1 MTGTLWPMMM
11 PLADADDDGIC
22 VVRTSGHRIT
32 FADGN
37 TVLCGTSGLW
47 NANLGY
53 GNQAIS
59 AAVADALGSLSYAG
73 VFRYENAPA
82 RTAAERLIAASA
94 HDWARVIFSVSG
106 GTANDLTMKLAR
118 QYHELGGDPAR
129 KLVVGLKDGYHGLTF
144 GAHALTGEDLG
155 QRAYG
160 VDTRLVRHVPANDE
174 TALKA
179 LFAAFGRQIAAI
191 VVEPVLGNG
200 AVVLEAGY
208 VEQLGRF
215 ADETGALL
223 VADEVATGFGRT
235 GGMFASD
242 GWTRQPD
249 VLIASK
255 GLTNGTMPA
264 SALLIRDRVADR
276 FRDTGAVLLHGET
289 QAGTAVTA
297 AAVIATLD
305 EFERLGALESGRT
318 AAAALDAALTRWQS
332 EDPAVLTTCGTGCF
346 RAVVLADPVHGG
358 PLGPVHVL
366 PLVRE
371 IRRAG
376 AQVHGGPNGVQL
388 LPALTYS
395 PAEIDELVSIVRDG
409 VAAFSARV
417 RREASAG

>member
-208 VEQLGRF
+208 VEQLRPVRG
-215 ADETGALL
+215 
-223 VADEVATGFGRT
+223 
-235 GGMFASD
+235 
-242 GWTRQPD
+242 
-249 VLIASK
+249 
-255 GLTNGTMPA
+255 
-264 SALLIRDRVADR
+264 RDRGPAGRRRGGDGLRPDRRDVRLRRLDPAAGCADR
-276 FRDTGAVLLHGET
+276 LQGPHQRHHA
-289 QAGTAVTA
+289 
-297 AAVIATLD
+297 
-305 EFERLGALESGRT
+305 RL
-318 AAAALDAALTRWQS
+318 
-332 EDPAVLTTCGTGCF
+332 
-346 RAVVLADPVHGG
+346 RAADPRPGRR
-358 PLGPVHVL
+358 PV
-366 PLVRE
+366 P
-371 IRRAG
+371 
-376 AQVHGGPNGVQL
+376 
-388 LPALTYS
+388 
-395 PAEIDELVSIVRDG
+395 
-409 VAAFSARV
+409 
-417 RREASAG
+417 